1 MNATAQVQTDPVQSF
16 QVEWTADARARL
28 RLAAW
33 INRQTRD
40 SKQFARFRSRQIGS
54 VCLLMLAPVAML
66 AFVLSTKTGGFLFL
80 FLVMAA
86 SLAAFALFGI
96 LRGGRL
102 TPTAALRLAGTIE
115 RMGGLIDMSGRWRFS
130 LSDHEVELLWIDHG
144 VRTSAPLDRI
154 DRVEDFEG
162 ELIVVVAD
170 SPIGSIPARV
180 LTPAQY
186 AALTTLGSGDRR
198 PDSLP
203 RR

>member
-1 MNATAQVQTDPVQSF
+1 MNATTQVQTGSVQSF
-16 QVEWTADARARL
+16 QVEWTADTQARL
-28 RLAAW
+28 HLTAW
-33 INRQTRD
+33 INQQTRD
-40 SKQFARFRSRQIGS
+40 SKRFSRFRSRQIGS
-54 VCLLMLAPVAML
+54 VCLLMLAPVAIL
-66 AFVLSTKTGGFLFL
+66 AFILSTKAGGFLLL

-86 SLAAFALFGI
+86 SLGAFALVGI

-115 RMGGLIDMSGRWRFS
+115 RMGGLLDMSGRWRFS
-130 LSDHEVELLWIDHG
+130 LSDREVELLWIDHG

-186 AALTTLGSGDRR
+186 AALTTLGSNARQ
-198 PDSLP
+198 PNSLP
-203 RR
+203 QR